1 MNYWGVHVSK
11 AEIRTVLLAR
21 PGDARDQLA
30 AVLEKVGLEL
40 ALVADPLEIEQAQ
53 VLALHPHNLV
63 IALDAE
69 VEEALDRFDDLLALP
84 DCQILF
90 EESSLVA
97 ARVGWDIARWSR
109 HLSAK
114 LLGHGDVLPAGH
126 ETDEPIA
133 ARPSPGAA
141 AAPVRPAAEAASPVQ
156 AAPVVEPVAEPVRP
170 LQAELSPAVEASSVP
185 LQTANSAIEVA
196 TAVEPPIAQR
206 VEAEPQQ
213 AEAVPTAAAQTQAA
227 ASDYNDYDDLD
238 AFSFLDEGAIE
249 AAMARDAEAEAIRKA
264 EAEAEAA
271 RLAEAFAEIG
281 FDTQTSSHAEAIA
294 KLDAEAGFDLQPLT
308 QAAAAPVAE
317 APLLDDYATLDAL
330 SSADTQPSEPILE
343 VAPVAEAPL
352 LDDYAMLDALSSAD
366 TQPSEPT
373 LEVAPVAEAPLLDDY
388 GALDSL
394 SFLDEAAI
402 EAATTRDAEAEAI
415 AAAEAA
421 AEAALRAETQAEED
435 ASSLIA
441 PAALRADDNLAAE
454 TEPLLESID
463 LGGWQI
469 PAELEAA
476 ASTALDAQL
485 EQRGLEDAS
494 EHLAAD
500 AKSSLDGE
508 FGQWDLSGLGMETVE
523 PAADAAEAPAPA
535 AADWSVYQDFDAI
548 SELPIPDVAAVEN
561 FDSGY
566 REALAPVEPSDLA
579 PEEAYQRVEDDLK
592 QFDTPVVNDGWQD
605 FEKPTLAPV
614 AEQQKPADTAA
625 QAPDAQKSRVEKLFE
640 SVSQWSLSEI
650 TLTIDEGSKR
660 PAFERKTDE
669 ESQSSAEPELR
680 FSSPSIAEMT
690 GAKVPT
696 QAEPVAVPQ
705 VAQQEGAV
713 LLLGGIGGPDPL
725 RQILQ
730 NLPPVF
736 PVPILVQQWLDGGH
750 YDRLQRQME
759 RVSQMPVMLAQPG
772 MYAEHGKVYIVSPG
786 IRLLADSS
794 SQLRFVAAEGRDFAN
809 LLEAMPGNSSVA
821 VLLSGASE
829 AFVDPLLRFQQAGGK
844 LLSQSA
850 EGCYDHTMPA
860 LMASRGAKIDSPIGI
875 ATQLKALWQ
884 SAELK

>member
-141 AAPVRPAAEAASPVQ
+141 AASVRPAAEAASPVR

-185 LQTANSAIEVA
+185 LQTAKPAIEVA
-196 TAVEPPIAQR
+196 TAVAEPPIAQR

-271 RLAEAFAEIG
+271 RLAEAFAETG

-308 QAAAAPVAE
+308 QAAA
-317 APLLDDYATLDAL
+317 
-330 SSADTQPSEPILE
+330 
-343 VAPVAEAPL
+343 APVAEAPL

-614 AEQQKPADTAA
+614 AEQQKPADTAT

-696 QAEPVAVPQ
+696 KSEPVAVPQ

-794 SQLRFVAAEGRDFAN
+794 SQLRFAAAEGRDFAN
-809 LLEAMPGNSSVA
+809 LLETLPGNSSVA